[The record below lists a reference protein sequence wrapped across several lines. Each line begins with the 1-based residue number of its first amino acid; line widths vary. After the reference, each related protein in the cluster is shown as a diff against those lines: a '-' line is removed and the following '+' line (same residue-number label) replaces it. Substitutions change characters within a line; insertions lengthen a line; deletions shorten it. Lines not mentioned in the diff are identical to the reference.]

1 MWAAVWSI
9 FSAVGD
15 KVRRRVDRE
24 DVSAALVHAKL
35 RQRRSA
41 GAPGAATPE
50 SVRRSAKREAT

>member
-1 MWAAVWSI
+1 MWAVVWPI
-9 FSAVGD
+9 FSAVAD
-15 KVRRRVDRE
+15 VVCRRGDRE

-50 SVRRSAKREAT
+50 SVHRSAKREAT